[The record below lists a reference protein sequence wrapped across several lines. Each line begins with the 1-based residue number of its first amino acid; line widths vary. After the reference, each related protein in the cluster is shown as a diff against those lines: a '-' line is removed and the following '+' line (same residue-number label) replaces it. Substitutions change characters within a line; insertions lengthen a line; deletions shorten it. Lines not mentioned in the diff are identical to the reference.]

1 MVDKNQ
7 ILIKYYREGKSKSEI
22 AKELKTSRKT
32 VRKYIEDHEK
42 LIHSDELGK
51 ELELGLSSKPKY
63 NSATRTKSVL
73 TDTVTE
79 EINSCLKKNK
89 EKRNSGLRKQLMQK
103 IDIYDYLKEKGH
115 KISYPT
121 VCNYIRAEEAK
132 GKESFIKQVYH
143 PGEVCEFDWGEVKVY
158 IKGYLQTLNLAVF
171 TSAYSNYRYAKLF
184 YRQDSLAFSQ
194 SHIDF
199 FLYTKGVYK
208 EMVYDNMRV
217 AVKKFV
223 GTSEERA
230 TTGLLELSNY
240 YKFGFRFC
248 NIRKGNEKGHV
259 ERSVEFIR
267 RKSFSRKDEFSS
279 VEQVNEHLLRTC
291 EKLNNGPQKL
301 KSGKTANAL
310 FDEEK
315 PNLFVSKYPYKSFS
329 NEHAKVDKYS
339 TISFQQNRYSIP
351 DYLVGKMLDM
361 KVFAEKIDIYYNS
374 ELVCSHKRSYG
385 AQTWTMDINHYLYTL
400 KRKPGALKGALAY
413 EQLSEDVKE
422 IHEKYFTD
430 SPKDFIELLRYC
442 KENEIA
448 ISKVQEA
455 ISRVLSTTPTSVS
468 KDKILTIMDKEK
480 ERAQNLGAGHNLS
493 SKEIDEIVRQS
504 KEALKEACNFLN

>member
-7 ILIKYYREGKSKSEI
+7 ILIKYYRECKSKSAI
-22 AKELKTSRKT
+22 ASELKITRKT
-32 VRKYIEDHEK
+32 VRKYIDDHENS
-42 LIHSDELGK
+42 IHSSRIEK

-63 NSATRTKSVL
+63 NSATRTKRVL
-73 TDTVTE
+73 TNTVTE
-79 EINSCLKKNK
+79 EINYCLKKNK
-89 EKRNSGLRKQLMQK
+89 EKRNRGLRKQLMQK
-103 IDIYDYLKEKGH
+103 IDIYDHLKEKGH

-121 VCNYIRAEEAK
+121 VCNYIRREASR

-158 IKGYLQTLNLAVF
+158 IKGYLQTFNLAVF

-199 FLYTKGVYK
+199 FQYTKGVYK

-223 GTSEERA
+223 GTAEERA

-279 VEQVNEHLLRTC
+279 VEQANEHLLQTC
-291 EKLNNGPQKL
+291 EKLNNEPQKL
-301 KSGKTANAL
+301 KSDKTANAL
-310 FDEEK
+310 FDDEK
-315 PNLFVSKYPYKSFS
+315 PNLFVPKYPYKSFN

-339 TISFQQNRYSIP
+339 TISFQQNRYSVP
-351 DYLVGKMLDM
+351 DYLVGKLLDM
-361 KVFAEKIDIYYNS
+361 KVFAEKIDIYYNNES
-374 ELVCSHKRSYG
+374 VCSHKRSYG
-385 AQTWTMDINHYLYTL
+385 AQTWTMNINHYLYTL

-413 EQLSEDVKE
+413 EQLSENVKE
-422 IHEKYFTD
+422 IHEKYFTN
-430 SPKDFIELLRYC
+430 SSKDFIELLQYC
-442 KENEIA
+442 KENEIT
-448 ISKVQEA
+448 ISKVQGA
-455 ISRVLSTTPTSVS
+455 ISQILSITPTSVS

-480 ERAQNLGAGHNLS
+480 EKAQSFEIGYNLS
-493 SKEIDEIVRQS
+493 SKDVDEIVKQS
-504 KEALKEACNFLN
+504 KETLKEACNFLN